1 MECRLWSSS
10 LNSSIEQPAKV
21 GDPMLS
27 EEGAKLFLHKG
38 KNDHGDHQHHHDQES
53 PIGTREEERHG
64 RRGECQDEQSSQPT
78 SGDRIY
84 QPDQNNLRVKEEQN
98 KICSGAWKLFK
109 EARKVNPDKYR
120 PHDGSTGRKLSTRAP
135 ADFEVT
141 RWIEK

>member
-1 MECRLWSSS
+1 MIMVIVMII
-10 LNSSIEQPAKV
+10 SIITIRKATLVPEKE
-21 GDPMLS
+21 S
-27 EEGAKLFLHKG
+27 ETAGVADARTSKAAS
-38 KNDHGDHQHHHDQES
+38 QH
-53 PIGTREEERHG
+53 R
-64 RRGECQDEQSSQPT
+64 C

-98 KICSGAWKLFK
+98 KICSGARKLLN

-120 PHDGSTGRKLSTRAP
+120 PHEGSSGRKLSTRAP